1 MSVNLIIL
9 LLISPL
15 VGFLING
22 LFGRWLRNTEKLSG
36 WIACLAVLVSLICS
50 VIVFTH
56 VKGGAEL
63 NQTLYQWIAAES
75 HEYSKTELGSGES
88 ATPLF
93 EWITGNF
100 AFNIGFHVD
109 SLTAVMLLIITGIGF
124 LIHVYSIG
132 YMHGDPG
139 YTRYFA
145 YLNLF
150 VFAMLILVLADN
162 YLMMFVGWEGVGLC
176 SYLLIGFWYE
186 KKSATDAGKK
196 AFIVNRIGDFGFL
209 LGMFTLF
216 AAFGTLDFIPI
227 FEQAEFFE
235 RAESTGSNLVF
246 GASTLAVATLLLFVG
261 AVGKSAQIP
270 LYVWLPDAMEG
281 PTPVSALI
289 HAATMVTAGVYMV
302 ARSSVLFDLAGT
314 GDVVAWIG
322 VLTAAFAAIMAL
334 AANDIKRVLAYS
346 TVSQLGYMFVG
357 VGIGAYASGIF
368 HLMTHAFFKGLM
380 FLTAGSVMHA
390 MSNELDMRRMGG
402 LRSKLPIT
410 HITFLVGALA
420 ISGFPLLSGFW
431 SKDEILHS
439 AWEKGHPIIYV
450 IGLVTAFLTAFYM
463 FRLIFGTFYGKSRVD
478 SQVHPHESPP
488 IMWVPLAILAIPSA
502 LIGLALLS
510 WKGHDSAFHHFI
522 GGVFSHH
529 GEKAAHHADN
539 VLLFMAISSIV
550 GIAGI
555 ALAWV
560 KYRDWTPLAQPQS
573 AIHKLAAEKFYVDEI
588 YNAVFVQPIK
598 KVSQFVLWRGLDV
611 SIIDG
616 TVNGVAFVVRTV
628 GGSLRRFQTG
638 VVQSYIVSMVIG
650 IIIFLA
656 YYLFIR

>member
-1 MSVNLIIL
+1 MSVIPTILPSVTLL

-15 VGFLING
+15 IGFLING
-22 LFGRWLRNTEKLSG
+22 LFGKWLRNAEKLSG
-36 WIACLAVLVSLICS
+36 WIACLAVLISFICS

-56 VKGGAEL
+56 VKNGEEL
-63 NQTLYQWIAAES
+63 NQTLYEWIAAES

-132 YMHGDPG
+132 YMHGDAG

-227 FEQAEFFE
+227 FKG
-235 RAESTGSNLVF
+235 AESGAFLQVF
-246 GASTLAVATLLLFVG
+246 GTSTLAVATLLLFVG

-302 ARSSVLFDLAGT
+302 ARSSVLFELAGT

-322 VLTAAFAAIMAL
+322 VLTAVFAAIMAL
-334 AANDIKRVLAYS
+334 AANDIKRILAYS

-390 MSNELDMRRMGG
+390 MSNELDIRKMGG

-410 HITFLVGALA
+410 HVTFLVGALA

-478 SQVHPHESPP
+478 SNVHPHESPP
-488 IMWVPLAILAIPSA
+488 VMWVPLAILAIPSA
-502 LIGLALLS
+502 LIGLVLLS

-522 GGVFSHH
+522 GGVFARH

-560 KYRDWTPLAQPQS
+560 KYRDWTPLAQPRS

-598 KVSQFVLWRGLDV
+598 NASQFVLWRGVDV

-616 TVNGVAFVVRTV
+616 IVNGVAFVVRTV

-656 YYLFIR
+656 YYLFIL

>member
-15 VGFLING
+15 IGFLING
-22 LFGRWLRNTEKLSG
+22 LFGKWLRNAEKLSG

-63 NQTLYQWIAAES
+63 NQTLYEWIA
-75 HEYSKTELGSGES
+75 GES
-88 ATPLF
+88 
-93 EWITGNF
+93 F
-100 AFNIGFHVD
+100 AFTIGFHVD

-132 YMHGDPG
+132 YMHGDTG

-216 AAFGTLDFIPI
+216 AAFGSLDFVPI
-227 FEQAEFFE
+227 FEH
-235 RAESTGSNLVF
+235 AESGGFNQVF

-302 ARSSVLFDLAGT
+302 ARSSVLFELAGT
-314 GDVVAWIG
+314 GDVVAWVG
-322 VLTAAFAAIMAL
+322 VLTAIFAAIMAL

-390 MSNELDMRRMGG
+390 MSNELDMRKMGG

-410 HITFLVGALA
+410 HVTFLVGALA

-488 IMWVPLAILAIPSA
+488 VMWVPLAILAIPSA
-502 LIGLALLS
+502 FIGLAILS
-510 WKGHDSAFHHFI
+510 WKGHGSAFHHFI

-529 GEKAAHHADN
+529 GEKAARHADN
-539 VLLFMAISSIV
+539 VPLFMVISSIV

-560 KYRDWTPLAQPQS
+560 KYRDWTPLTQPRS
-573 AIHKLAAEKFYVDEI
+573 AIHKLAADKFYVDEI
-588 YNAVFVQPIK
+588 YNAVFVQTIK
-598 KVSQFVLWRGLDV
+598 NISQFVLWRGMDV

-616 TVNGVAFVVRTV
+616 FVNGVAFVVRTV

-638 VVQSYIVSMVIG
+638 VVQSYILSMVIG

-656 YYLFIR
+656 YYLFIQ

>member
-15 VGFLING
+15 IGFLING
-22 LFGRWLRNTEKLSG
+22 LFGKWLRNAEKVSG
-36 WIACLAVLVSLICS
+36 WIACFAVLISFVCS
-50 VIVFTH
+50 IIVFTH
-56 VKGGAEL
+56 VNGGAVL
-63 NQTLYQWIAAES
+63 NQTLYEWIA
-75 HEYSKTELGSGES
+75 GES
-88 ATPLF
+88 
-93 EWITGNF
+93 F
-100 AFNIGFHVD
+100 AFTIGFHVD

-132 YMHGDPG
+132 YMHGDAG

-216 AAFGTLDFIPI
+216 AVFGTLDFIPI
-227 FEQAEFFE
+227 FEH
-235 RAESTGSNLVF
+235 AESGGFNQVF

-302 ARSSVLFDLAGT
+302 ARSSVLFELAGT

-322 VLTAAFAAIMAL
+322 VLTAVFAAIIAL

-390 MSNELDMRRMGG
+390 ISNELDMRKMGG
-402 LRSKLPIT
+402 LRLKLPIT
-410 HITFLVGALA
+410 HATFLVGALA

-439 AWEKGHPIIYV
+439 TWEKGHHVIYI

-478 SQVHPHESPP
+478 SHVHPHESPP
-488 IMWVPLAILAIPSA
+488 VMWVPLAILAIPSA

-510 WKGHDSAFHHFI
+510 WKGHGSAFHHFI
-522 GGVFSHH
+522 GGAFSHH

-539 VLLFMAISSIV
+539 VLLFMVISSIV

-598 KVSQFVLWRGLDV
+598 NISQIVLWRGMDV

-616 TVNGVAFVVRTV
+616 FVNGVAFAVRAM